1 MSEEFS
7 EEFVV
12 EEEATSASRPFLIAA
27 GSLIALFI
35 VLMACVLGAVLVRQ
49 NASSERAQQI
59 ADIENANATT
69 MAQNALVTQTVAAQ
83 LTIQA
88 QPTNTPRPPA
98 TATNLPSPTP
108 SPTSPPTNTPTPEP
122 EEPTETPPA
131 AQATSDAGP
140 GAAGSTTATA
150 TAGGA
155 GTGATGSPTTVS
167 GEASSTLPETGASPL
182 SFVAIA
188 LALVAVL
195 IVSRRLRTA

>member
-98 TATNLPSPTP
+98 TATNLPSPT
-108 SPTSPPTNTPTPEP
+108 SPPTNTPTPEP